1 MERVRG
7 VGRDSPWPRCLLP
20 APSPPPLISPPKKP
34 AKRFQTHLSG
44 PRNSPRLV
52 LPLGCVGALARK
64 CEPTTFS
71 NPPLW
76 RRSSAIF
83 RKPLTS
89 AEEHEPGW
97 GKTRSK
103 KYFPRVMPI
112 KGDARSTTM
121 TLGCSLLTLKIR
133 LSGEE
138 KREIWMDSEK
148 CIYTCVDDTWPGCSI
163 RKIERDWKL
172 AMEYGIFST
181 VNFEG

>member
-20 APSPPPLISPPKKP
+20 APLPSPSYLAPEKTGKTFPNPFIRSAKLASPRSPPWLCRRTREKMRANNVFQPSPL
-34 AKRFQTHLSG
+34 
-44 PRNSPRLV
+44 
-52 LPLGCVGALARK
+52 
-64 CEPTTFS
+64 
-71 NPPLW
+71 

-112 KGDARSTTM
+112 KGDARLTTM

-138 KREIWMDSEK
+138 KREIWMNSAK

-172 AMEYGIFST
+172 AVEYGIFST

>member
-1 MERVRG
+1 MRALHRRALHRRGTCPRRRARFTLAPLSSSRSPPLPLLSRPRKNRQNVSKPIYPVRET
-7 VGRDSPWPRCLLP
+7 RLASFSPLVVSAHEKMR
-20 APSPPPLISPPKKP
+20 ANNVFQPSPTPL
-34 AKRFQTHLSG
+34 
-44 PRNSPRLV
+44 
-52 LPLGCVGALARK
+52 
-64 CEPTTFS
+64 
-71 NPPLW
+71 

-133 LSGEE
+133 LSGE
-138 KREIWMDSEK
+138 K
-148 CIYTCVDDTWPGCSI
+148 
-163 RKIERDWKL
+163 ERDLDGFWEMYIYLCRRYL
-172 AMEYGIFST
+172 AGVFD
-181 VNFEG
+181 